1 MLPSL
6 VSSPEMEL
14 ADQEGMSHVSTFTRR
29 TAHVHIPE
37 SVAGRTNGVHMQM
50 GMHECMIPAVK
61 YFHAGPARLDAC
73 EYPN

>member
-1 MLPSL
+1 
-6 VSSPEMEL
+6 MEL

-29 TAHVHIPE
+29 THVHIPE
-37 SVAGRTNGVHMQM
+37 SPDERRMQM